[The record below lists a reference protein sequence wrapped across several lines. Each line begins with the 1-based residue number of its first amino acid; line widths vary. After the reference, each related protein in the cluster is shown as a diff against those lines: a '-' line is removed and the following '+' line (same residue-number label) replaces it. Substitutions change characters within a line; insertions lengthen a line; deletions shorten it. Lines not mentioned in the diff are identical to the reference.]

1 MKKTILSLL
10 VIINFTGFSQE
21 KTNDE
26 YFEIAKNITIFN
38 EVYKNIN
45 LYFVDETAPGELMKT
60 GIDAMLKSLD
70 PYTNF
75 IPESNIEDYRM
86 MQTGQ
91 YGGIGSLIKQQG
103 DYVVISDPYDNFPA
117 QKAGLKAGDKII
129 EIDGKSVVGKSTSE
143 VSEFLKGTAGT
154 ELKLKIERY
163 NADTPIEKTI
173 TREVIKIPSVPFY
186 DMLNDK
192 TAYIKLT
199 SFTQTASSEI
209 KDAYNALK
217 DSNSFEQLIIDLRG
231 NGGGLLNEAVNIV
244 NFFVPQGTKVVETK
258 GRLKEHSS
266 VYYAKNKPLSL
277 DIPLVVLID
286 EGSASASEIV
296 SGSLQDLDRAVI
308 IGKQSFGKGLVQ
320 QTKNMDYNTIIKI
333 TIAKYYTPSG
343 RCIQRLDYSNRK
355 GKGDNISDS
364 LITEFKTKNGR
375 TVTDGRGIDPDIEIE
390 LPHYSSLTQEL
401 VVEDIIFDFA
411 TQYYYSHDKIAAAEQ
426 FKLTEQEYEEFKK
439 FALAKDFEY
448 ETFSGKALENLK
460 ETAQKERFFEDAK
473 TEYEIL
479 LKKLT
484 PNKERDLVK
493 FEEEIKEFLVDEI
506 VSRYYHQK
514 GRTKASL
521 SKDDFILKAI
531 ETLNNKEEYNTILKP

>member
-1 MKKTILSLL
+1 MKRIILSLF
-10 VIINFTGFSQE
+10 VILNITSFSQE

-45 LYFVDETAPGELMKT
+45 LYFVDETAPGELIKT

-103 DYVVISDPYDNFPA
+103 DYIVISDPYDNFPA
-117 QKAGLKAGDKII
+117 QKAGLKSGDKII
-129 EIDGKSVVGKSTSE
+129 EIDGKSVVGKTSSE

-154 ELKLKIERY
+154 ELKLKIKRY
-163 NADTPIEKTI
+163 NTESPIEKTI

-186 DMLNDK
+186 DMLDDK

-199 SFTQTASSEI
+199 SFTQSASDEI
-209 KDAYNALK
+209 KTAYNELK
-217 DSNSFEQLIIDLRG
+217 DSNDFKQLILDLRG

-244 NFFVPQGTKVVETK
+244 NFFIPQGVKVVETK

-266 VYYAKNKPLSL
+266 IYYSKNKPLSTDL
-277 DIPLVVLID
+277 PVVILID

-320 QTKNMDYNTIIKI
+320 QTKNLDYNTIIKI

-375 TVTDGRGIDPDIEIE
+375 KVSDGRGIDPDIEVE
-390 LPHYSSLTQEL
+390 DVNYSSLTQKL
-401 VVEDIIFDFA
+401 VIDDVIFDFA
-411 TQYYYSHDKIAAAEQ
+411 TQYYYSHEKIALAKD
-426 FKLTEQEYEEFKK
+426 FTLTNEEYSEFKK
-439 FALAKDFEY
+439 FTLAKDFEY
-448 ETFSGKALENLK
+448 ETFSEKALEILK
-460 ETAQKERFFEDAK
+460 ETAEKEKYFEDAK
-473 TEYEIL
+473 SEYEIL

-484 PNKERDLVK
+484 PNKESDLVK
-493 FEEEIKEFLVDEI
+493 FEEEIKEFLIDEI
-506 VSRYYHQK
+506 VSRYYLQK
-514 GRTKASL
+514 GRTQASL
-521 SKDDFILKAI
+521 SKDTYILKAI
-531 ETLNNKEEYNTILKP
+531 ETLNDTEKYNTILKP